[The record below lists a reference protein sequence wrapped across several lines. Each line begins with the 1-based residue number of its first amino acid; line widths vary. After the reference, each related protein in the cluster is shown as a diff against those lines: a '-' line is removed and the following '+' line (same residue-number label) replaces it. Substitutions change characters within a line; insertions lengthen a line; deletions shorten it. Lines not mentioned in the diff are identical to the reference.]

1 MAPWKVEA
9 DRCHGRLPAVPA
21 GCQPVIRNILECR
34 AIKAPAQATF
44 PKAGRINQNP
54 GSGRGSP
61 AQCGLQMRLRQIE
74 TSGRTKTHDGK
85 DISPLCQKIH
95 LRQRPVH
102 FPAEPPPEKSLL
114 HCAISSPA
122 GMPFPSC

>member
-1 MAPWKVEA
+1 
-9 DRCHGRLPAVPA
+9 
-21 GCQPVIRNILECR
+21 
-34 AIKAPAQATF
+34 
-44 PKAGRINQNP
+44 
-54 GSGRGSP
+54 
-61 AQCGLQMRLRQIE
+61 MRLRQIE